1 MSALTSSDP
10 PLLRSS
16 ADRELAL
23 TCGLIVAAV
32 AAGAY
37 HCGYLATPVV
47 DDAAISIAYGH
58 SFFEG
63 AGWRVTPHSQ
73 PVEGFSNP
81 LWTLLLGL
89 SRPLGFAPEPYA
101 HTLGIILGLLALPL
115 FALWGPISARRLPR
129 LEDVAA
135 PWVAATSPTYLTWIS
150 SGMETGLQSLLLAT
164 AGVLLLRE
172 LRTGRGASVGLALA
186 LLCLTRPEGV
196 LYVVGAGLL
205 WLAHQALERRWAGRQ
220 ALGIACWVL
229 ALVGGWY
236 VVRWAYFADLF
247 PNTYYAKRFWELD
260 GSRYVKDYLA
270 IILPLAW
277 LALVGIVLGGLGG
290 VASARSAALGALF
303 LAAGGFFA
311 WRSGDWMRE
320 WRFLAPLVPLLGVC
334 MAAGMSGVRARA
346 TALASR
352 GGHWRWPARI
362 GVAAVGVTVLWVAV
376 PALRAATLRSP
387 RIKAAPELPF
397 QYVASHYV
405 GVKRRAA
412 ELGQLRPLVAAPDL
426 GGQAMV
432 LRDAE
437 LMDVAGLGDRAIAYH
452 SGNAPALAD
461 YLLSEGPPF
470 LLDAHGPSH
479 YLSKL
484 PDVMPRFRHI
494 GGTEWQLIG
503 LSATEDPRCPGGK
516 SAALAPDREAL
527 THLLEQDIQEGDAE
541 RGLKRWRC
549 VLTYKPGSQLPTDEA
564 RERLAD
570 LATERAEALEDEGQR
585 LPALRLYSL
594 ATLLDEGDAHRRR
607 KTELLRAQ
615 VFPPPPSSG

>member
-1 MSALTSSDP
+1 MSLPTPSNP
-10 PLLRSS
+10 PLPRFKT
-16 ADRELAL
+16 DWELAL
-23 TCGLIVAAV
+23 TAGLVLAAV

-63 AGWRVTPHSQ
+63 AGLRVTPHSQ

-89 SRPLGFAPEPYA
+89 SQPLGLAPETYA
-101 HTLGIILGLLALPL
+101 HSLGIILGLLALPL
-115 FALWGPISARRLPR
+115 FALWGPVSERRRPR

-135 PWVAATSPTYLTWIS
+135 PWVAATSPIYMTWIS
-150 SGMETGLQSLLLAT
+150 SGMETGLQALLLAT

-172 LRTGRGASVGLALA
+172 LRTGRGASAGLALA
-186 LLCLTRPEGV
+186 LLCLTRPEGL
-196 LYVVGAGLL
+196 LYLLGAGLL
-205 WLAHQALERRWAGRQ
+205 WLTHRTLERRWTGQQ
-220 ALGIACWVL
+220 ALGIACWLLV
-229 ALVGGWY
+229 LVGGWY
-236 VVRWAYFADLF
+236 AVRWAYFADLF
-247 PNTYYAKRFWELD
+247 PNTYYAKRFWKLD
-260 GSRYVKDYLA
+260 GSKYLKDYLHLS
-270 IILPLAW
+270 LPLVQ
-277 LALVGIVLGGLGG
+277 LALAGAVLGLMGG

-320 WRFLAPLVPLLGVC
+320 WRFIAPLVPLLGVC
-334 MAAGMSGVRARA
+334 MASGLSGVRARA
-346 TALASR
+346 AALTTR
-352 GGHWRWPARI
+352 GERWRWPARI
-362 GVAAVGVTVLWVAV
+362 GVGAVGVAALWLGL
-376 PALRAATLRSP
+376 PGLREATLRAP
-387 RIKAAPELPF
+387 RIKASPELPF

-405 GVKRRAA
+405 GVKRLAA

-432 LRDAE
+432 LREAE
-437 LMDVAGLGDRAIAYH
+437 LVDVAGLGDYAIAHH
-452 SGNAPALAD
+452 SGNPQALAD

-470 LLDAHGPSH
+470 LLDSHGPSH
-479 YLSKL
+479 YLTRL
-484 PDVMPRFRHI
+484 PGLMPNFRHI

-527 THLLEQDIQEGDAE
+527 TRLLEQDIRDGEAE

-549 VLTYKPGSQLPTDEA
+549 VLTYKPSSELPSPVE

-570 LATERAEALEDEGQR
+570 LATERGEALEADEQR
-585 LPALRLYSL
+585 MPALRLYSL
-594 ATLLDEGDAHRRR
+594 ATLLDEGNAHRRR
-607 KTELLRAQ
+607 RTELLRAQ
-615 VFPPPPSSG
+615 VLPPPPGI